1 MKIAVIGAGAMG
13 LRYGILL
20 QEAGND
26 VDFVEPWKPSYD
38 AIKKQNGVYVSRD
51 GKNRQLINVSV
62 YQPDEYQTEPDLAIL
77 FVKQMES
84 DHAMA
89 ACKHFLGN
97 NTYVLTNQNGIGSVD
112 VIEKYVPQ
120 QHIIAGTAF
129 VATVLNHPGD
139 VNFMGNKGAGHT
151 HLVNVTEK
159 PDDFTKQVVNEF
171 QKAGLNPT
179 LLTNYMGT
187 LWDKMMLNAVIN
199 TICTM
204 MDITMGQ
211 YATFSQASEL
221 SEELIQEGTKVA
233 EADGVKMLKT
243 PEEMA
248 AVIQRESSSVN
259 PLHRPSMYQDMVNNR
274 PTEVEYINGYILK
287 RAKVHGLDAPK
298 HELLVKLVHLTEEMR
313 RYKQPQ

>member
-1 MKIAVIGAGAMG
+1 MG

-26 VDFVEPWKPSYD
+26 VDFVEPWQPSYD
-38 AIKKQNGVYVSRD
+38 AIKQQNGVYVSRD
-51 GKNRQLINVSV
+51 GENRHLVSVNV
-62 YQPDEYQTEPDLAIL
+62 YQPADYQTTPDLAIL
-77 FVKQMES
+77 FVKQMASES
-84 DHAMA
+84 AMA
-89 ACKHFLGN
+89 ACQHFLGN

-112 VIEKYVPQ
+112 VIEQYVPKQ
-120 QHIIAGTAF
+120 RIIAGTAF
-129 VATVLNHPGD
+129 VATVLNAPGD
-139 VNFMGNKGAGHT
+139 VNFMGKKGAGHT
-151 HLVNVTEK
+151 HLVNVTET
-159 PDDFTKQVVNEF
+159 PDDFTKQVVTEF
-171 QKAGLNPT
+171 DKAGLNPT

-211 YATFSQASEL
+211 YATFSQAQAL
-221 SEELIQEGTKVA
+221 SEELIEEGTRVA

-243 PEEMA
+243 PAEMA
-248 AVIQRESSSVN
+248 AVIQRESSNVN

-274 PTEVEYINGYILK
+274 PTEVDYINGYILK
-287 RAKVHGLDAPK
+287 RAKAHGLTAPK

-313 RYKQPQ
+313 QYK

>member
-1 MKIAVIGAGAMG
+1 MSLKITVIGAGAMG
-13 LRYGILL
+13 LRYGVLL

-26 VDFVEPWKPSYD
+26 VDFVEPWRPSYE
-38 AIKKQNGVYVSRD
+38 AIKQQNGVYVSRD
-51 GKNRQLINVSV
+51 GNDRHLVPISI
-62 YQPDEYQTEPDLAIL
+62 YTPDDYQTTPDLAIL
-77 FVKQMES
+77 FVKQMASER
-84 DHAMA
+84 AMA
-89 ACKHFLGN
+89 ACRHFLGAD
-97 NTYVLTNQNGIGSVD
+97 TYVLTNQNGIGSVD
-112 VIEKYVPQ
+112 VIEQYVPK

-129 VATVLNHPGD
+129 VATVLNAPGD
-139 VNFMGNKGAGHT
+139 VNFMGKKGAGHT
-151 HLVNVTEK
+151 HLVNVTET
-159 PDDFTKQVVNEF
+159 PDEVTHQVVTEF
-171 QKAGLNPT
+171 EKAGLNPT
-179 LLTNYMGT
+179 LMTNYMGT

-211 YATFSQASEL
+211 YATYSQAQAL
-221 SEELIQEGTKVA
+221 SEELIAEGTKVA

-248 AVIQRESSSVN
+248 AVIQRESSAVN

-287 RAKVHGLDAPK
+287 RAKAHGLTAPK

-313 RYKQPQ
+313 QYR